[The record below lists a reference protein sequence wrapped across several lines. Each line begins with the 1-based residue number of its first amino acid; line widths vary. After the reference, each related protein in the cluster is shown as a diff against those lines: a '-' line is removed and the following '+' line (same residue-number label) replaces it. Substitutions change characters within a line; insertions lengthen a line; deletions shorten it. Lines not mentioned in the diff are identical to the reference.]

1 MSIKQKKVALSRKLG
16 MNVVGTH
23 RDPLA
28 RRKHP
33 PGQHGTNMRRRKS
46 SDYKVRLV
54 EKQRLRAIY
63 NLKERKFASYVRE
76 SKNKKGS
83 SEQILMQLLESRLDT
98 VALKSGFARTQRE
111 ARQLVVHGHFYVN
124 GRKAD
129 KPSFACRP
137 GDVISLKP
145 GSMKK
150 TFFKEKVSEVI
161 GRGSPRWIIV
171 NQDKWTAKYERYPEV
186 NEIPITEELNLGY
199 IMEYYA

>member
-63 NLKERKFASYVRE
+63 NLKERK
-76 SKNKKGS
+76 K
-83 SEQILMQLLESRLDT
+83 
-98 VALKSGFARTQRE
+98 
-111 ARQLVVHGHFYVN
+111 
-124 GRKAD
+124 
-129 KPSFACRP
+129 
-137 GDVISLKP
+137 
-145 GSMKK
+145 
-150 TFFKEKVSEVI
+150 
-161 GRGSPRWIIV
+161 
-171 NQDKWTAKYERYPEV
+171 
-186 NEIPITEELNLGY
+186 
-199 IMEYYA
+199 